1 MRVHTVVPNTARTFN
16 IRASQLEQLVLEEL
30 RDLLRYIPKHEKQ
43 FARVVMDRSAQ
54 EFKRETAT
62 KKRTAEKQ
70 RRRIAELD
78 TLIKRL
84 FVDNVSGKIADER
97 YEKMFGK
104 FEAEQEE
111 LAQTLAS
118 LETEITAEES
128 QAVNVDRFLSVVR
141 RYTEIEELTPAIIYV
156 FIDRIIVHEPEQA
169 RGDRRQKI
177 EIIYNNIGAVDCL
190 ALKGLGA

>member
-1 MRVHTVVPNTARTFN
+1 MKSSLQEWLWTGARRN
-16 IRASQLEQLVLEEL
+16 SSG
-30 RDLLRYIPKHEKQ
+30 KQ
-43 FARVVMDRSAQ
+43 
-54 EFKRETAT
+54 
-62 KKRTAEKQ
+62 RTAEKQ

-156 FIDRIIVHEPEQA
+156 FIDRIIVLEPEQA